1 MMAHMFQESFSGDF
15 EKMPE
20 SMRAMMQNYYQGL
33 APFGSVFGFLE
44 LVTWILLLGLIVALI
59 RYFWLKADK
68 K

>member
-1 MMAHMFQESFSGDF
+1 MGHMFDGFNGDF
-15 EKMPE
+15 KSMPDP
-20 SMRAMMQNYYQGL
+20 MRSMMQNYYQGL

-44 LVTWILLLGLIVALI
+44 LVTWILFLGLIVALI